1 MIDGTMQSQ
10 ILNDHTTPIP
20 IHSKVSTP
28 AHVVMIT
35 SLFSKYLFF
44 FKVNEIAFI
53 NTLEAQNKKIEVL
66 TRHQVWHKNA
76 YKFIHCFLLYFFA
89 FIIVAFRYFHCQATL
104 TSKCYY
110 LPWFIT
116 LKNILISAGPWSK
129 VTRHSGILKQA
140 RNFGYLVIQ
149 IWQVFVGELTRN
161 RFPFVRNL
169 ERSKHTFQT

>member
-1 MIDGTMQSQ
+1 MSC
-10 ILNDHTTPIP
+10 ILPLPPPPQFPSIVKWVLPHTLWW
-20 IHSKVSTP
+20 
-28 AHVVMIT
+28 
-35 SLFSKYLFF
+35 SLLYFLSICFF

>member
-1 MIDGTMQSQ
+1 MSC
-10 ILNDHTTPIP
+10 ILPPPPQFPSIVKWVLPHTLWW
-20 IHSKVSTP
+20 
-28 AHVVMIT
+28 
-35 SLFSKYLFF
+35 SLLYFLSIWFF